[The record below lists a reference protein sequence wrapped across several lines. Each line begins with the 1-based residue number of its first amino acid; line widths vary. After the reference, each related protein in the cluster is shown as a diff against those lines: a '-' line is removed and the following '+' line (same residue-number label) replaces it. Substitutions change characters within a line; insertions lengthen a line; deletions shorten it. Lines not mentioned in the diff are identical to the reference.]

1 MERRPGSCPPQAE
14 ALSGEVGGLHESPMP
29 RALSNSY
36 PQTFSDDHEGG
47 DFLAS
52 RTCPP
57 RSSPIKSGLVDLA
70 CSTKVPSHRS
80 PCLA

>member
-1 MERRPGSCPPQAE
+1 MDRLPGSCPQQAE
-14 ALSGEVGGLHESPMP
+14 ALSGEVEGLHESLMP
-29 RALSNSY
+29 RTLPNSY

-57 RSSPIKSGLVDLA
+57 RSLPIKSGLVDLA
-70 CSTKVPSHRS
+70 CSTKGPSHRS

>member
-1 MERRPGSCPPQAE
+1 MDRRPGSCPPQSE
-14 ALSGEVGGLHESPMP
+14 ALSGEVGGLHESLVP
-29 RALSNSY
+29 RTLSNSY

-52 RTCPP
+52 RTCLP
-57 RSSPIKSGLVDLA
+57 RPSPLKSGLADLA